1 MAASVLWLKNY
12 WLYIN
17 MTPDTDLDFNAL
29 AADIKAW
36 GLALGFA
43 AVGICDID
51 LKAYSADLEAFLAKG
66 FHGEM
71 AFMERDP
78 HYRTDATHLLAGTL
92 RIISVRMDY
101 LPPNTKMVKQ
111 LKNAKKAY
119 ISRYAIGG
127 DYHKFMRKRLAKLAM
142 KINER
147 VAGYGYRAITDSA
160 PLMEKPIAEK
170 AGLGWIGK
178 NTLLLNKEAGSWFFL
193 GELLTTLPLPVD
205 TPVINDGCQNCQA
218 CLKICPTG
226 ALINAK
232 QIDARRCISYLTI
245 EHKTAIPVE
254 LRPLM
259 GNRIYGCDDC
269 QLICPWNRYA
279 PQTAESHFHARHD
292 FDKAELIDLFSWDEN
307 TFLEKTI
314 GSAMRR
320 LGHSRWL
327 RNIAVALGNAPYE
340 PLIVAALEQRLNT
353 NDALVKEHIE
363 WALGAQRQKKG
374 LTSVIDDKL
383 KKINEKLNEHY

>member
-1 MAASVLWLKNY
+1 M
-12 WLYIN
+12 IGFIP
-17 MTPDTDLDFNAL
+17 MTTENSPLDFDAL
-29 AADIKAW
+29 AKDIKAW

-51 LKAYSADLEAFLAKG
+51 LSAYSADLEAFLAKG

-71 AFMERDP
+71 DFMARDP
-78 HYRTDATHLLAGTL
+78 QYRTDATHLLAGTL
-92 RIISVRMDY
+92 RIISVRMNY
-101 LPPNTKMVKQ
+101 LPPNTHMVKQ

-127 DYHKFMRKRLAKLAM
+127 DYHKFMRKRLAKLA
-142 KINER
+142 KQINDR
-147 VAGYGYRAITDSA
+147 VAGYGYRALTDSA

-178 NTLLLNKEAGSWFFL
+178 NTLLLNQEAGSWFFL
-193 GELLTTLPLPVD
+193 GELLTTLPLPLD
-205 TPVINDGCQNCQA
+205 TPLLKDGCQNCQA

-226 ALINAK
+226 ALIDAK

-245 EHKTAIPVE
+245 EHKTAIPLE

-279 PQTAESHFHARHD
+279 PATAEAQFHARND
-292 FDKAELIDLFSWDEN
+292 FDRAELVDLFSWDEA
-307 TFLEKTI
+307 TFLEKTL

-327 RNIAVALGNAPYE
+327 RNIAVAMGNAPYDDN
-340 PLIVAALEQRLNT
+340 IVIALQQRLDT
-353 NDALVKEHIE
+353 SDALVKEHIE
-363 WALGAQRQKKG
+363 WALAEQLAKKDK
-374 LTSVIDDKL
+374 VPVVDDKL
-383 KKINEKLNEHY
+383 KKITTKLNVHY

>member
-1 MAASVLWLKNY
+1 
-12 WLYIN
+12 
-17 MTPDTDLDFNAL
+17 MTVLDFEAL
-29 AADIKAW
+29 ATDIKEW
-36 GLALGFA
+36 GLSLGFA

-51 LKAYSADLEAFLAKG
+51 LNTYRADLEAFVEKG

-71 AFMERDP
+71 DYMARNPE
-78 HYRTDATHLLAGTL
+78 HRTDATHLLAGTL
-92 RIISVRMDY
+92 RIISVRLNY
-101 LPPNTKMVKQ
+101 LPPNTQMVKQ
-111 LKNAKKAY
+111 LKNSKKAY
-119 ISRYAIGG
+119 VSRYAVGG
-127 DYHKFMRKRLAKLAM
+127 DYHKLMRKRLAKLA
-142 KINER
+142 KQINER

-205 TPVINDGCQNCQA
+205 KPVIEDGCQNCQA

-245 EHKTAIPVE
+245 EHKTAIPLE

-279 PQTAESHFHARHD
+279 PATAEPQFHARND
-292 FDKAELIDLFSWDEN
+292 FDSAELVELFSWSEE

-314 GSAMRR
+314 GSAIRR
-320 LGHSRWL
+320 LGHARWL
-327 RNIAVALGNAPYE
+327 RNIAVAMGNAVYDNA
-340 PLIVAALEQRLNT
+340 IIAALEQRL
-353 NDALVKEHIE
+353 DYSDVMIREHIE
-363 WALGAQRQKKG
+363 WALTQQRAKKDKAH
-374 LTSVIDDKL
+374 LDDVQL
-383 KKINEKLNEHY
+383 KRITAKLNVNY

>member
-1 MAASVLWLKNY
+1 MN
-12 WLYIN
+12 
-17 MTPDTDLDFNAL
+17 TDLDFDAL
-29 AADIKAW
+29 AAEIKTW
-36 GLALGFA
+36 GIALGFA
-43 AVGICDID
+43 AVGICDVD
-51 LKAYSADLEAFLAKG
+51 LSHYRGDLEAFIEKG

-71 AFMERDP
+71 DYLARDP
-78 HYRTDATHLLAGTL
+78 ALRTDATHLLSGAV
-92 RIISVRMDY
+92 RIIAVRMNY
-101 LPPNTKMVKQ
+101 LPPNTHMVKQ
-111 LKNAKKAY
+111 LKQGQKAY

-127 DYHKFMRKRLAKLAM
+127 DYHKFMRKRLAKLAGQ
-142 KINER
+142 INAR

-205 TPVINDGCQNCQA
+205 KPLIQDGCQHCQA

-254 LRPLM
+254 LRPLI

-279 PQTAESHFHARHD
+279 PATEETHFHARHD
-292 FDKAELIDLFSWDEN
+292 FDSAELVDLFSWGE
-307 TFLEKTI
+307 TLFLEKTQ
-314 GSAMRR
+314 GSAIRR
-320 LGHSRWL
+320 LGHARWL
-327 RNIAVALGNAPYE
+327 RNLAVAMGNAPYNE
-340 PLIVAALEQRLNT
+340 MIVTALQDRFNY
-353 NDALVKEHIE
+353 DDPMVQEHIQ
-363 WALGAQRQKKG
+363 WAWAQQIEKKEK
-374 LTSVIDDKL
+374 TTTPDDKL
-383 KKINEKLNEHY
+383 KKITAKLNVHY